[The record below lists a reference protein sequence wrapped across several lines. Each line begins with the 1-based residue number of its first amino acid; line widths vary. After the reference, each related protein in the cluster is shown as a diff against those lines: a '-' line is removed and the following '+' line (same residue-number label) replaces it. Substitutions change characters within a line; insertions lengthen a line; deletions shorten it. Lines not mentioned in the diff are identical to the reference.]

1 MEFGNFKNMFI
12 GEYKHNLDEKGRL
25 AVPSKFRS
33 ALNKSAVITRGL
45 DKCLFVFT
53 ASEWDELARKIKEL
67 PMTQSNARAFS
78 RLMFAG
84 AVNVDLDNQGRI
96 LVPEYL
102 RQYAGISKKAVVAGL
117 FNRLEI
123 WDEDK
128 WEEYKG
134 RTEAEGDDIAE
145 RLGELGI

>member
-1 MEFGNFKNMFI
+1 MFI
-12 GEYKHNLDEKGRL
+12 GEYKHNLDDKGRL
-25 AVPSKFRS
+25 AVPAKFRS

-53 ASEWDELARKIKEL
+53 ASEWEELAQKIKAL

-84 AVNVDLDNQGRI
+84 AVNVDLDSQGRVLI
-96 LVPEYL
+96 PEYL
-102 RQYAGISKKAVVAGL
+102 REYAGISKKAVIVGL

-128 WEEYKG
+128 WGEYKG

-145 RLGELGI
+145 KLSDLGI